1 MPEFIYINNLNYTF
15 ENSADPLFDSVT
27 FHLQTGWTG
36 VVGAN
41 GSGKTTLLKLLTG
54 RLHTDKLKNILPPL
68 TYYCE
73 QRTDDPP
80 DGLIDLLNSL
90 EKSAFRIKSDLEI
103 QDEWI
108 SKWNLLSHGERKR
121 CQLGTALYQNPSLL
135 AVDEPSN
142 HLDQASREV
151 LFRAL
156 KKFSGIG
163 ILVSHDRLLLDNL
176 CSHTLFIDSPKVD
189 LRHCS
194 YTIAVA
200 EREKEHLEISRLSN
214 QMKQEVKKLKKRV
227 QQQEQ
232 KARQSD
238 RRVSKRNVGLRD
250 HDAKSKIDNARLSGK
265 DAVAGRLKKR
275 IQTQLNKA
283 VTRKEE
289 LDVKKDYTLGITF
302 DNIESKKYFPIIL
315 PAGKISLSTSISLN
329 FPELVLNFGD
339 KMGIRGNNGSG
350 KSTFIEYFLTKIS
363 IPADGIIY
371 IPQEISLEQSKRMI
385 TRIHNYN
392 NEQKGKMMTLISRL
406 GSDPKHVIETKI
418 PSPGEVRK
426 LMLAEGIMRKPAIII
441 MDEPTN
447 HMDLPSVQCT
457 EDALKEC
464 PAAQLLVS
472 HDPIFLKN
480 TVFEY
485 WTFSAVSDNEFRILV
500 ER

>member
-1 MPEFIYINNLNYTF
+1 MPEFIYISDLTF
-15 ENSADPLFDSVT
+15 TYENTVEPLFDSVT

-36 VVGAN
+36 IVGAN

-54 RLHTDKLKNILPPL
+54 HLPTKELNNKLPTL

-73 QRTDDPP
+73 QRTDDSP
-80 DGLIDLLNSL
+80 DGLIDFLNST
-90 EKSAFRIKSDLEI
+90 EKSAFRIRSDLDI
-103 QDEWI
+103 HYEWV
-108 SKWNLLSHGERKR
+108 SKWDLLSHGERKR

-156 KKFSGIG
+156 KKYPGIG
-163 ILVSHDRLLLDNL
+163 ILVSHDRMLLDDL
-176 CSHTLFIDSPKVD
+176 CTHTLFIDPPKID

-194 YTIAVA
+194 YSIASA
-200 EREKEHLEISRLSN
+200 EREKEYLEISRLSK
-214 QMKQEVKKLKKRV
+214 QVKQEVKRLKKRV

-232 KARQSD
+232 KAKQSD
-238 RRVSKRNVGLRD
+238 RRVSKRNVGVRD
-250 HDAKSKIDNARLSGK
+250 HDAKSKIDHARLSGK
-265 DAVAGRLKKR
+265 DAVAGRIKR
-275 IQTQLNKA
+275 RLQTQLNKTVA
-283 VTRKEE
+283 HKDE
-289 LDVKKDYTLGITF
+289 LKVKKDPTLGVSF
-302 DNIESKKYFPIIL
+302 DNTENKKYFPIIL
-315 PAGKISLSTSISLN
+315 PAAKISMGASKSLN
-329 FPELVLNFGD
+329 FPEFVLNFGD
-339 KMGIRGNNGSG
+339 KIGIRGNNGCG
-350 KSTFIEYFLTKIS
+350 KSTLIEYFLTKIN
-363 IPADGIIY
+363 IEENQIIY
-371 IPQEISLEQSKRMI
+371 IPQEISLDQSKKMI
-385 TRIHNYN
+385 TRIHDYD
-392 NEQKGKMMTLISRL
+392 NERKGKIMTLISRL

-426 LMLAEGIMRKPAIII
+426 LMLAEGIMRNPVIII

-457 EDALKEC
+457 EEALKEC

-485 WTFSAVSDNEFRILV
+485 WTFSAVSDNEFRIVV